1 MFHLVVVVR
10 GRETD
15 ILQPER
21 RLLHQLPFWMYRQGA
36 GSCGNTWA
44 ELAPTRSR
52 GSSQRLRVV
61 PSQGGRPKPQAV
73 A

>member
-1 MFHLVVVVR
+1 MFHVVFIVR

-15 ILQPER
+15 ILQPEK

-52 GSSQRLRVV
+52 GSSQNRGLYPARGAG
-61 PSQGGRPKPQAV
+61 QNRRP
-73 A
+73 